1 MEATLKELTIA
12 RAHEGY
18 HTGKFTARQ
27 VVEYYLQR
35 IEQLDKAAKG
45 PHLNS
50 ILGVSTTALTEADA
64 LDEYLKSTSKLKGSL
79 HGIPVVVKD
88 QAATKGLATT
98 YGSIVA
104 KDYIPT
110 EDATLVAKLKA
121 AGAIVLAKTSMPG
134 KSTKPY
140 QPVPNQC

>member
-1 MEATLKELTIA
+1 MDATLKELTIA

-18 HTGKFTARQ
+18 RNGKLTARQ
-27 VVEYYLQR
+27 VVEYYLRR
-35 IEQLDKAAKG
+35 IEQLDKATDG

-64 LDEYLKSTSKLKGSL
+64 LDEHLKSTSKLKGSL
-79 HGIPVVVKD
+79 HGIPAVVKD
-88 QAATKGLATT
+88 QAATKGLVTT

-134 KSTKPY
+134 KSTKPI
-140 QPVPNQC
+140 